1 MRLNTIKEVNIK
13 AGMRVLVRFDYNV
26 PVQKGA
32 IVNDFRIKKSRP
44 TLDMLIK
51 AGARVIAVSHID
63 NEEGSTLRPVFE
75 YLSQFYKV
83 TFVSSVDEAIRE
95 SEEIG
100 NGEILL
106 VENLR
111 KDNGEKENSDE
122 FVRKLSKLGDIYV
135 NDAFSSAHRRHA
147 SIVGVP
153 KFLPAYAGIL
163 FEEEVRILERALSPE
178 HPFLFILAGAKFETK
193 LPLIEKYL
201 NLADNLFIAGA
212 IANDFFKCKGYEV
225 GVSKVSGEKCN
236 LSDALW
242 NEKIILPIDVV
253 VYKDGKSKIKKP
265 DEVLPEELIVD
276 AGPETIKS
284 LEGVINDSKIIVW
297 NGPLGNYEM
306 GFGEGTK
313 LLAKKIAESQ
323 AFSIIGGGD
332 TTAVLSDMIS
342 SGKFGFVS
350 TGGGATIEFLEKGT
364 LPGVEVLK
372 SKNL

>member
-111 KDNGEKENSDE
+111 KDNG
-122 FVRKLSKLGDIYV
+122 
-135 NDAFSSAHRRHA
+135 
-147 SIVGVP
+147 
-153 KFLPAYAGIL
+153 
-163 FEEEVRILERALSPE
+163 
-178 HPFLFILAGAKFETK
+178 
-193 LPLIEKYL
+193 
-201 NLADNLFIAGA
+201 
-212 IANDFFKCKGYEV
+212 
-225 GVSKVSGEKCN
+225 
-236 LSDALW
+236 
-242 NEKIILPIDVV
+242 
-253 VYKDGKSKIKKP
+253 
-265 DEVLPEELIVD
+265 
-276 AGPETIKS
+276 
-284 LEGVINDSKIIVW
+284 
-297 NGPLGNYEM
+297 
-306 GFGEGTK
+306 
-313 LLAKKIAESQ
+313 
-323 AFSIIGGGD
+323 
-332 TTAVLSDMIS
+332 
-342 SGKFGFVS
+342 
-350 TGGGATIEFLEKGT
+350 
-364 LPGVEVLK
+364 
-372 SKNL
+372 